1 MRTLL
6 NLPMWALLSIK
17 LWGFRKLL
25 TMAEEQTQDALNL
38 FCSSCSTDSSICE
51 RPQHCRLQRLR
62 DREALLKNV
71 ILETEDRIA
80 RLVAL

>member
-6 NLPMWALLSIK
+6 NLPIWALLSIK

-25 TMAEEQTQDALNL
+25 TMAKEQTQDALNM
-38 FCSSCSTDSSICE
+38 FCSSCPTDGGICE

-71 ILETEDRIA
+71 ILETEDRLA
-80 RLVAL
+80 RLVGL

>member
-25 TMAEEQTQDALNL
+25 TMAEEQTQDALSL
-38 FCSSCSTDSSICE
+38 VCSSCSIDGSNCE
-51 RPQHCRLQRLR
+51 HPQHYRVKRLK
-62 DREALLKNV
+62 DREALLNNA
-71 ILETEDRIA
+71 ILETEERIA
-80 RLVAL
+80 RLVGL

>member
-25 TMAEEQTQDALNL
+25 TMAEEQTQDALSL
-38 FCSSCSTDSSICE
+38 VCSSCSTDSSICE
-51 RPQHCRLQRLR
+51 RPKHCRLQRLR
-62 DREALLKNV
+62 DREALLNNV

-80 RLVAL
+80 RLGGL